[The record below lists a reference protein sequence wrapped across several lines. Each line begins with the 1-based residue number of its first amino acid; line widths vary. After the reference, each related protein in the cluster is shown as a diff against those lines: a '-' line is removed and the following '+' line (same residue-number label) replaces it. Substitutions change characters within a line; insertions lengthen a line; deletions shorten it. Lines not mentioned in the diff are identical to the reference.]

1 MIFLVGLKLNLS
13 FLCAYWIVNLTCF
26 VGCFW
31 KWTDAFL
38 IDTRTMVHRIR
49 NWRFLWLVLRR
60 VMECSSQRYC
70 LLRHILYCFET
81 QFLFIFNPF
90 WCCCW
95 HVCVVWPQGGW
106 ETDESMEQAA
116 LRETIEEAGVVGS
129 VEVSVCKHF
138 LSFFLHPK

>member
-70 LLRHILYCFET
+70 LLLHILCCFET
-81 QFLFIFNPF
+81 LFFFFSFSTSFGFVADIVCM
-90 WCCCW
+90 CCLASGWLGNWWIHGTSCFKGNHRRSWGCW
-95 HVCVVWPQGGW
+95 QCWSKCVQ
-106 ETDESMEQAA
+106 T
-116 LRETIEEAGVVGS
+116 
-129 VEVSVCKHF
+129 
-138 LSFFLHPK
+138 LS